1 MSLIITIRI
10 LQRNLR
16 KFSKRLFKVQKLWSW
31 RDSNPQSPASETGA
45 LSFRPHDL
53 LYSQEEPCNH
63 LDERLA
69 VLLAMW
75 RLTVSWQ
82 STFYVDNRRQATPS
96 NQPGRNIV
104 IVFVCLFV
112 LICSSSQLCRCTGA
126 HNSGVCRN
134 VRKCRLQR
142 HQKVPLY
149 EKSIAIHFQ
158 VSV

>member
-1 MSLIITIRI
+1 MKRELFMSLIITIRI

-75 RLTVSWQ
+75 SLTVSWQ
-82 STFYVDNRRQATPS
+82 STFYVDNRRQATPILPVTS
-96 NQPGRNIV
+96 QGETLSLPLFI
-104 IVFVCLFV
+104 CLFWSAARV
-112 LICSSSQLCRCTGA
+112 SWCTGV
-126 HNSGVCRN
+126 HHFGVCRN

-142 HQKVPLY
+142 NQKV
-149 EKSIAIHFQ
+149 
-158 VSV
+158 